1 MQKKLFWKLSNFV
14 YDILVGS
21 LFFLQDDCSMFYGA
35 SSSAKSLFE
44 AGVVY
49 SLMSQVMRDFFTSS
63 DPCDILYCAA
73 SYMWPAITFQFFRAI
88 PYQIIQGMTPL
99 PLRISSFLH
108 HLQVSL
114 KHGNSENFSFY
125 LLVVAEIQLFENV
138 DKIPYWIQNAPF

>member
-1 MQKKLFWKLSNFV
+1 
-14 YDILVGS
+14 
-21 LFFLQDDCSMFYGA
+21 MFYDA

-73 SYMWPAITFQFFRAI
+73 SYVASTYILVFQGNSTSNN
-88 PYQIIQGMTPL
+88 PGHDTL

-114 KHGNSENFSFY
+114 KYGNSENFSF
-125 LLVVAEIQLFENV
+125 
-138 DKIPYWIQNAPF
+138 